1 MKKTNKLFRPKNIKN
16 LTWPQA
22 KARFPNMKPYG
33 DVDKDGVKN
42 KFDCK
47 PFDRK
52 RQGFF
57 HRDKGVLED
66 ISVGFGDIKKL
77 KTVGDVQKLEEDI
90 LRKEDKE

>member
-1 MKKTNKLFRPKNIKN
+1 MKTKIFKPKVPIRMNN
-16 LTWPQA
+16 LNWPQA
-22 KARFPNMKPYG
+22 KARFPHLKPSG

-57 HRDKGVLED
+57 HKDQGVSDEV
-66 ISVGFGDIKKL
+66 SVDFEDIKKL
-77 KTVGDVQKLEEDI
+77 KTIGDVQMLERDT
-90 LRKEDKE
+90 LRRDK